1 VKRLLFRFLIASA
14 DLKPEQ
20 VALLVSVGLVAGVFP
35 IMGIP
40 TLLCLLAAA
49 GLRLNPLALQLV
61 NNISSPLQW
70 ALLLPLVRAGAYLC
84 GNGAPTA
91 GRLVAAPLHAVAG
104 WACICV
110 PLGIPVYF
118 ILVFLLRRR
127 RSRWFDELESTV

>member
-1 VKRLLFRFLIASA
+1 VRRRLSRFLISSA
-14 DLKPEQ
+14 DLEPEQ

-70 ALLLPLVRAGAYLC
+70 VLLLPLVRAGACLC
-84 GNGAPTA
+84 GNGWRATTP
-91 GRLVAAPLHAVAG
+91 LLAAPLHAVAG

-110 PLGIPVYF
+110 PLGIPIYF
-118 ILVFLLRRR
+118 IVVFVLRRR